1 MAAVQAE
8 LHAELG
14 NLDACNRALDDAE
27 TVHGL
32 SGEFHNGGWLRF
44 DGSRIA
50 EQRGACYTRLGRFDL
65 AETALTVALNGNL
78 TARRRG
84 SVLIDLAH
92 LGVQRR
98 DPDQTLE
105 YGSAA
110 LELARHTGSGYIAHK
125 LRQLRGELGPLIAD
139 RRLASLADS
148 ISALDSTS

>member
-1 MAAVQAE
+1 VQAE
-8 LHAELG
+8 LYAELG
-14 NLDACNRALDDAE
+14 DLDACSKALDDAE
-27 TVHGL
+27 TVHDLTGQ
-32 SGEFHNGGWLRF
+32 FHNGGWLRF

-65 AETALTVALNGNL
+65 AETALSVALTGSL

-105 YGSAA
+105 YGAAA
-110 LELARHTGSGYIAHK
+110 LELARRTRPGYITHK
-125 LRQLRGELGPLIAD
+125 LGQLRSKLGPVIAD
-139 RRLASLADS
+139 RRLANLAAS
-148 ISALDSTS
+148 ISALDSTT